1 MQRHCAFPK
10 NNLKE
15 RGIEMHK
22 IEIVIQSPQCDR
34 KEKKKQRIPG
44 GPMGEVPTQPVV

>member
-10 NNLKE
+10 SNLKE

-22 IEIVIQSPQCDR
+22 IKTVMQGPQCDR
-34 KEKKKQRIPG
+34 KKEHRIPG
-44 GPMGEVPTQPVV
+44 GPIGEVPTQPVE